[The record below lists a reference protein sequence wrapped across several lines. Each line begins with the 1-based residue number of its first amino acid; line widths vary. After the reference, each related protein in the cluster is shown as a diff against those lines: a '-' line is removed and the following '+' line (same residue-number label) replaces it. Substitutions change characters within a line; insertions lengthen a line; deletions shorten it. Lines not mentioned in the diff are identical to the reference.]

1 MRRGGG
7 GGGRGFCCDARLFN
21 DALGLD
27 GDVDADVSATEADD
41 FDSDVRMERGGRWE
55 EFSSEDEV
63 SMRASRVR
71 AGFNDQEPGLGG
83 GDSAVT
89 STLIGGIDNRARLAL
104 ECVVLDR
111 LIWLCRRA
119 SGGVGGRLC

>member
-7 GGGRGFCCDARLFN
+7 GGGSGFDARLFN

-27 GDVDADVSATEADD
+27 GDVEADVSMAGVDD
-41 FDSDVRMERGGRWE
+41 FDSDVRIERGGRWE

-63 SMRASRVR
+63 STGTSRVR
-71 AGFNDQEPGLGG
+71 AGLKDQEPGLGG
-83 GDSAVT
+83 GDSAAT
-89 STLIGGIDNRARLAL
+89 STLIGGIDNRMLAL
-104 ECVVLDR
+104 ECVVFDR